1 MNREATDRQRAFTA
15 LLRSPVLDRRT
26 HPETWPL
33 VRVHRATLGEWFAQ
47 RLGYRLVV
55 TDSAARLFRLPV
67 DGAVVAPR
75 RFRPPTRRVLVLT
88 ILAAAAAEDAEDITT
103 TQDLSDRVR
112 VLSTHED
119 VELAHYD
126 PDLFA
131 ERTLFVKAVQ
141 LLVSV
146 GALRPTVNLTSRAS
160 LGVSPPTV
168 PQGSRSHV
176 RTPSGC
182 ASSSSPVPQICTT
195 RAVFVVYESLMRSG
209 AGMNEQET
217 CRTFVVPALVAS
229 GWIEKQQIREQ
240 YPIND
245 GKMSVS
251 ARRHRRGPAMVADYV
266 LEYRDEVPVAVVEAK
281 RASSEVAT
289 GIEQAKRYARHLGVP
304 VAYATNG
311 HEIWEIEIGGNQ
323 RRVQRFPSPEE
334 LWARYC
340 ERNSITTHLEREF
353 LLAPFN
359 TTLKN
364 TNLTPK
370 RPRYYQRRAVNAA
383 LLAIARGQKRILLTL
398 ATGTGKTMVAFQLVA
413 KLRESSWTGDR
424 KPRVLYLADR
434 NILVDQPK
442 NDYFTPAF
450 GDVVHKIGGGRAQR
464 ARQIFFALYQSLD
477 QGDQQTLF
485 NQYPEDYFDLII
497 VDECHRGSSNADSQW
512 RAILKHF
519 APATQLGLTATPIS
533 EKERDTFG
541 YFGEPVYEY
550 SLKDGIEDGFLA
562 PYRLRRVHMNVDLTG
577 FQPAPGQL
585 DSDGDEIPDKVYTP
599 RHFEK
604 VLAIQERT
612 EEAARYITDY
622 LRQTDR
628 MAKTIIFCENNDHA
642 HRMVVA
648 LNQANLDMVAQFPD
662 YVCRITDDDG
672 PAGRENLDRFQKIYT
687 DEPVIAVTSQMLT
700 TGVDIPPVRNIVIL
714 RRVLSMPT
722 FKQMIGRGTRL
733 CEDVQKGSFD
743 IIDFVEATTLFNDP
757 EFDGPPLRIIDDK
770 TDEQG
775 QLIESADDAVPEV
788 AEPEATYVTE
798 DSGALLEDDE
808 DADGAVVNDEDLADA
823 IKSSKKRIYVN
834 GVEVFVW
841 NDVHYQLQSDGMTL
855 KMVRYRE
862 FVRGQVLELNL
873 SPTDLRTQWATV
885 KSREA
890 LRKQLEQTYFITEE
904 DLLRKLDHPE
914 VDPIDLLINAAWELP
929 LVSRAERAH
938 RVRRERQ
945 EFLSR
950 FAPDARAV
958 LDMLLEMFTEHGASE
973 LAPNALRVPP
983 IQQMGTVTQLAKR
996 FGGAQAMHEA
1006 IDELGKHVFDVA

>member
-1 MNREATDRQRAFTA
+1 
-15 LLRSPVLDRRT
+15 
-26 HPETWPL
+26 
-33 VRVHRATLGEWFAQ
+33 
-47 RLGYRLVV
+47 
-55 TDSAARLFRLPV
+55 
-67 DGAVVAPR
+67 
-75 RFRPPTRRVLVLT
+75 
-88 ILAAAAAEDAEDITT
+88 
-103 TQDLSDRVR
+103 
-112 VLSTHED
+112 
-119 VELAHYD
+119 
-126 PDLFA
+126 
-131 ERTLFVKAVQ
+131 
-141 LLVSV
+141 
-146 GALRPTVNLTSRAS
+146 
-160 LGVSPPTV
+160 
-168 PQGSRSHV
+168 
-176 RTPSGC
+176 
-182 ASSSSPVPQICTT
+182 
-195 RAVFVVYESLMRSG
+195 
-209 AGMNEQET
+209 MNEQET

-245 GKMSVS
+245 GKMIAS

-266 LEYRDEVPVAVVEAK
+266 LEYSDEVPVAVVEAK
-281 RASSEVAT
+281 RTSSDVAK
-289 GIEQAKRYARHLGVP
+289 GIEQARRYARHLGVP

-311 HEIWEIEIGGNQ
+311 REIWEIETGGHY
-323 RRVQRFPSPEE
+323 RRVQRFPSPAE

-340 ERNSITTHLEREF
+340 EGNSITTDLEREL

-359 TTLKN
+359 TELKN

-450 GDVVHKIGGGRAQR
+450 GDIVHKIGGGHAQR
-464 ARQIFFALYQSLD
+464 ARQIFFALYQSLEN
-477 QGDQQTLF
+477 GDEQTLF
-485 NQYPEDYFDLII
+485 SQYPKDYFDLVI

-512 RAILKHF
+512 RAILNHF
-519 APATQLGLTATPIS
+519 DPAVQLGLTATPIS

-541 YFGEPVYEY
+541 YFGEPAYEY
-550 SLKDGIEDGFLA
+550 TLKDGIEDGFLA
-562 PYRLRRVHMNVDLTG
+562 PYRLRRVHMNVDVTG

-585 DSDGDEIPDKVYTP
+585 DIDGDEIPDKLYTP

-604 VLAIQERT
+604 VLAIRERT
-612 EEAARYITDY
+612 DEAARYITDY
-622 LRQTDR
+622 LCQTDR
-628 MAKTIIFCENNDHA
+628 MAKTIVFCENNDHA
-642 HRMVVA
+642 HRMVAA
-648 LNQANLDMVAQFPD
+648 LNEANLDIVAQFPN

-672 PAGRENLDRFQKIYT
+672 QAGRENLDRFQKIYS

-743 IIDFVEATTLFNDP
+743 IIDFVEATILFNDP
-757 EFDGPPLRIIDDK
+757 EFDGPPLRITNDK

-775 QLIESADDAVPEV
+775 RLIESVDDAVPEV
-788 AEPEATYVTE
+788 VDGAMPEVAEPAAIYETV
-798 DSGALLEDDE
+798 DGGVLLEDAE
-808 DADGAVVNDEDLADA
+808 EVVTDDDLADA
-823 IKSSKKRIYVN
+823 IKSSKRRIYVE

-841 NDVHYQLQSDGMTL
+841 NDVHYQLQSDGTTL

-862 FVRGQVLELNL
+862 FVRGQILELNL
-873 SPTDLRTQWATV
+873 SPTDLRTQWANV
-885 KSREA
+885 KSRET
-890 LRKQLEQTYFITEE
+890 LRKQLEQNCFITEE
-904 DLLRKLDHPE
+904 DLLHKLDHPE

-938 RVRRERQ
+938 RVRREHQ
-945 EFLSR
+945 EFLNG
-950 FAPDARAV
+950 FAPEARVV
-958 LDMLLEMFTEHGASE
+958 LDALLEKFTEHGASE
-973 LAPNALRVPP
+973 LAPSALRVPP
-983 IQQMGTVTQLAKR
+983 IQHMGTVTQLAKR
-996 FGGAQAMHEA
+996 FGGAPAMHKA
-1006 IDELGKHVFDVA
+1006 IDELGRRIFDVA